1 MLRDTHPDLLTES
14 PRPSPSAFRP
24 GVHVCPWGA
33 PGGFASV
40 TLVSRERVLLAVVYC
55 EPDEDTVESVKAHL
69 TDLWA
74 TLEPAAVTPQLR
86 LIG

>member
-1 MLRDTHPDLLTES
+1 MLRDSRPDLLVES

-33 PGGFASV
+33 PGGLASV

-55 EPDEDTVESVKAHL
+55 APDEETVEGVKAQL
-69 TDLWA
+69 MDLWRF
-74 TLEPAAVTPQLR
+74 LEPAAVTPQLR